1 MSNLLNEDAF
11 NALVKEKFPSIIITN
26 RVLTIGSEAKIYLFF
41 ISFENEGEI
50 KNLWTSIRNFI
61 AFEIQST
68 ITDDFSKWNFYLFF
82 RIKETLE
89 KELKYKIENDT
100 FSSRKIVV
108 DFKSDMNQV
117 IKDHIINSDL
127 EIQKTVARKVTVA
140 NFEKNIILENALNGK
155 RIKGKRNKT
164 EEVWDVLNEINL
176 SLKKSN
182 HES

>member
-1 MSNLLNEDAF
+1 MSSLLNEDAF
-11 NALVKEKFPSIIITN
+11 NALVKQKFPSIIITN
-26 RVLTIGSEAKIYLFF
+26 QVLTIGSEAKIYVFF
-41 ISFENEGEI
+41 ISFENEAEI
-50 KNLWTSIRNFI
+50 KTLWTTIRNFI
-61 AFEIQST
+61 ALEIQST

-82 RIKETLE
+82 RIKKALE

-127 EIQKTVARKVTVA
+127 EIQKTEARKVTIA
-140 NFEKNIILENALNGK
+140 NFEKNIILEKALNGK

>member
-1 MSNLLNEDAF
+1 MSSLLNEDAF
-11 NALVKEKFPSIIITN
+11 NALVKQKFPSITIKN
-26 RVLTIGSEAKIYLFF
+26 QVLTIGNEAKIYLFF
-41 ISFENEGEI
+41 ISFENEAEI
-50 KNLWTSIRNFI
+50 KDKWTTIRNFI

-82 RIKETLE
+82 RIKKTLE
-89 KELKYKIENDT
+89 KELKYQIENDT

-108 DFKSDMNQV
+108 DFKSDINQV
-117 IKDHIINSDL
+117 IQDHIINSDL
-127 EIQKTVARKVTVA
+127 EIQKPVAREVPVA
-140 NFEKNIILENALNGK
+140 NFEKNIILENALSGK

-176 SLKKSN
+176 SLKNSN

>member
-1 MSNLLNEDAF
+1 MSSLINEDAF
-11 NALVKEKFPSIIITN
+11 NALVKQKFSSVIITN
-26 RVLTIGSEAKIYLFF
+26 QVLTIGSEAKIYLFF
-41 ISFENEGEI
+41 ISFEKEAEI
-50 KNLWTSIRNFI
+50 KTLWTTIRNFI

-82 RIKETLE
+82 RIKETLD

-127 EIQKTVARKVTVA
+127 EIQKTEARKVTVA